1 MTAKQDQGILAQI
14 INIYFEDQKVANTK
28 SAKKRAVQSENR
40 RKHNASLKSM
50 YRTSIKKV
58 EAAVVINKK
67 EEAARALKESIP
79 VIDKMV
85 AKKIINKN
93 KAARHKSRLNARIK
107 KMA

>member
-1 MTAKQDQGILAQI
+1 M
-14 INIYFEDQKVANTK
+14 ANSK
-28 SAKKRAVQSENR
+28 SAKKRATQSEER
-40 RKHNASLKSM
+40 RKHCASMKST

-58 EAAVVINKK
+58 DAAVIANKK
-67 EEAARALKESIP
+67 EDAMLALKESIP

-85 AKKIINKN
+85 TKKIIDKN

>member
-1 MTAKQDQGILAQI
+1 M
-14 INIYFEDQKVANTK
+14 ANTK
-28 SAKKRAVQSENR
+28 SAKKRAVQNETR
-40 RKHNASLKSM
+40 RKHNASLKSA

-58 EAAVVINKK
+58 EAAVVTNKK
-67 EEAARALKESIP
+67 EDAMRALKESIP

-85 AKKIINKN
+85 TKKIIDKN